1 MLPTYFFQPL
11 GFFRLGNAKHLWAFF
26 LRIIA
31 DIYKTT
37 AGGILGGSIFTQGIC
52 VGHYAAEYSLT
63 FAALILGI
71 AYTYSQDNKSKKAS
85 FFIISF
91 NVMWLPWAML
101 LMTLIMAGP
110 NAVMNQVTGLVAAH
124 LYDFL
129 TRLWP
134 TFGGGKNY
142 ISTPNIVKRWFGG
155 DRPNIQVRG
164 YGTAYRQAAPSS
176 GRGTSSGFGF
186 SSAWGARGQGRRLGG
201 G

>member
-1 MLPTYFFQPL
+1 M
-11 GFFRLGNAKHLWAFF
+11 
-26 LRIIA
+26 
-31 DIYKTT
+31 
-37 AGGILGGSIFTQGIC
+37 IFTQ
-52 VGHYAAEYSLT
+52 
-63 FAALILGI
+63 ALILGI
-71 AYTYSQDNKSKKAS
+71 AYTYSQDNKGKKAT

-101 LMTLIMAGP
+101 LMTLVVAGP
-110 NAVMNQVTGLVAAH
+110 NAAMNQVTGLVAAH

-155 DRPNIQVRG
+155 DRPNIQARG
-164 YGTAYRQAAPSS
+164 YGTAYRQAAPAP

-186 SSAWGARGQGRRLGG
+186 SSVWGTRGQGRRLGG
-201 G
+201 D